1 MTQTEQK
8 DNGMDS
14 LPDGDEKILVVD
26 DDLTI
31 IYLEKMML
39 EKLGYQVTSRTDSLD
54 AFALFENAPNGFD
67 LVITDQA
74 MPDMTGE
81 EFIKKILTLRPEMP
95 IILNSG
101 YSADFT
107 RDKAASI
114 GVSEYIVKPLDFQQL
129 AHAVRQALDS
139 VLIQKDSP

>member
-1 MTQTEQK
+1 MTQIEQK
-8 DNGMDS
+8 DNGIDS

-26 DDLTI
+26 DDQTI

-54 AFALFENAPNGFD
+54 AFALFKNDPDGFD

-107 RDKAASI
+107 RDKAVSI

-129 AHAVRQALDS
+129 AFAVRQALDS
-139 VLIQKDSP
+139 ISVGS

>member
-8 DNGMDS
+8 DNGIDS
-14 LPDGDEKILVVD
+14 LPEGDEKILVVD
-26 DDLTI
+26 DDQTI

-39 EKLGYQVTSRTDSLD
+39 EKLGYQVTCRTDSLE
-54 AFALFENAPNGFD
+54 AFSLFKNDPNGFD

-81 EFIKKILTLRPEMP
+81 EFIKKLLILRPEMP

-107 RDKAASI
+107 KERAARV
-114 GVSEYIVKPLDFQQL
+114 GVSEYILKPLDFLQL
-129 AHAVRQALDS
+129 AHAVRRTLDS
-139 VLIQKDSP
+139 ASAGL

>member
-8 DNGMDS
+8 DNGIDS

-26 DDLTI
+26 DDQTI

-39 EKLGYQVTSRTDSLD
+39 EKLGYKVTSLTNSLD
-54 AFALFENAPNGFD
+54 AFTLFKNDPNGFD

-81 EFIKKILTLRPEMP
+81 EFIQKILTLRPEMP

-107 RDKAASI
+107 REKAVSI
-114 GVSEYIVKPLDFQQL
+114 GVSEYIVKPLDFRQL
-129 AHAVRQALDS
+129 AFAVRQALES
-139 VLIQKDSP
+139 V